1 MRMLVLF
8 MLLPVL
14 VLAQSDKE
22 QIQTVL
28 RDQVESWNKGDIEGY
43 MKGYWN
49 SDQTM
54 FVSGANVLTG
64 YDSVLVRYKR
74 NYGTREKMGFLS
86 FGDLKIRLIGK
97 ESAFVT
103 GQWQLQRKEDKPGGR
118 FTLLLEK
125 KPAGWRIVYDHTSSG
140 SS

>member
-1 MRMLVLF
+1 MKKLLVF
-8 MLLPVL
+8 VFAPML

-22 QIQTVL
+22 QIETVL
-28 RDQVESWNKGDIEGY
+28 RDQVEAWNKGDVEGY

-49 SDQTM
+49 SDHTT
-54 FVSGANVLTG
+54 FVSGARVLTG

-86 FGDLKIRLIGK
+86 FDDLKIRMVGK

-125 KPAGWRIVYDHTSSG
+125 KLAGWRIVYDHTSSV
-140 SS
+140 SE

>member
-1 MRMLVLF
+1 MKTLALILF
-8 MLLPVL
+8 FASPVL
-14 VLAQSDKE
+14 GQTERD
-22 QIQTVL
+22 QIEMVL
-28 RDQVESWNKGDIEGY
+28 RDQVAAWNKGDVEGY

-54 FVSGANVLTG
+54 FVSGATVLTG

-86 FGDLKIRLIGK
+86 FIDLKIRLIGK

-103 GQWQLQRKEDKPGGR
+103 GQWQLQRNEDKPGGR

-125 KPAGWRIVYDHTSSG
+125 KPVGWRIVYDHTSSG
-140 SS
+140 SE

>member
-1 MRMLVLF
+1 MKTLVIVLF
-8 MLLPVL
+8 FASPVL
-14 VLAQSDKE
+14 GQTEKD
-22 QIQTVL
+22 QIETVL
-28 RDQVESWNKGDIEGY
+28 RDQVEAWNKGDVEGY

-54 FVSGANVLTG
+54 FVSGATVLTG

-86 FGDLKIRLIGK
+86 FDDLKIRLIGK
-97 ESAFVT
+97 ESALVT
-103 GQWQLQRKEDKPGGR
+103 GKWQLQRKEDKPGGR

-140 SS
+140 SE

>member
-1 MRMLVLF
+1 MRILLLF
-8 MLLPVL
+8 LFVPAIAW
-14 VLAQSDKE
+14 AQSDKE
-22 QIQTVL
+22 QIETVL
-28 RDQVESWNKGDIEGY
+28 RDQVEAWNKGDVEGY

-54 FVSGANVLTG
+54 FVSGARVLTG

-74 NYGTREKMGFLS
+74 NYGTREKMGILS
-86 FGDLKIRLIGK
+86 FDDLRIRMIGK
-97 ESAFVT
+97 ESAFIT

-125 KPAGWRIVYDHTSSG
+125 KPAGWRIVYDHTSSAEE
-140 SS
+140 